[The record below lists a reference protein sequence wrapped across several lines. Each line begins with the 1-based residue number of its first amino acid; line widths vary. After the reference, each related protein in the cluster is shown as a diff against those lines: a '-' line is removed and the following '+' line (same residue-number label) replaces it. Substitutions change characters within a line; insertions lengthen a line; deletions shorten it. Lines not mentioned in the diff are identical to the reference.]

1 MVSAKC
7 VSTETKQKLQDEK
20 LNVFSV
26 PLPTGRCMF
35 IKLHQSLTDQRCGC
49 DSYRQKQTVPGI
61 YCDCG
66 HQASYHLYAQCYEDA
81 ASERITKQ
89 TPTFKKPAL
98 PPKQSPTDQIE
109 SLKRR
114 LQNLENRYTLESAHW
129 HQRLLQERQA
139 HQETLKQYQQ
149 HISTFAQFMN
159 AIQQLDVQRRFGEV
173 EDRLDQVMDCQ
184 QRLFDK
190 VVSVEDFGM
199 MLEDR
204 VVDIEGQNDS
214 DVGLG
219 SGRAQSAKDESGRS
233 WL

>member
-1 MVSAKC
+1 
-7 VSTETKQKLQDEK
+7 
-20 LNVFSV
+20 
-26 PLPTGRCMF
+26 
-35 IKLHQSLTDQRCGC
+35 
-49 DSYRQKQTVPGI
+49 
-61 YCDCG
+61 
-66 HQASYHLYAQCYEDA
+66 
-81 ASERITKQ
+81 
-89 TPTFKKPAL
+89 
-98 PPKQSPTDQIE
+98 
-109 SLKRR
+109 
-114 LQNLENRYTLESAHW
+114 
-129 HQRLLQERQA
+129 
-139 HQETLKQYQQ
+139 
-149 HISTFAQFMN
+149 MN